1 MKQPLLLLA
10 FLFLMASC
18 GDQTKQPA
26 AEAGSTA
33 TMYYGGDIIT
43 MEGDQPQYV
52 ESVVVKDG
60 RILFAGAKDEAM
72 KAAGRG
78 HKMIDLQGK
87 TLLPGFIDAHGHLMN
102 AGFQALSANL
112 LPPPDGEGKDIEAL
126 IGITRKWVEANPKF
140 IEKAGWIIGFGFD
153 DAQLAEKR
161 YPTADDLDK
170 ISTDKPVL
178 LIHQSC
184 HLCSMNHKAL
194 ELAGY
199 TDGVKDPKGGLIRR
213 EKGSQR
219 PNGVLEEMA
228 MFIPIFALFGKAT
241 DEDNQ
246 SLILAGIKAYTRYGF
261 TTAQE
266 GRASDAAC
274 QTYRLMAE
282 AKKLPIDVVAYP
294 DIQAY
299 GEWMKKDGNPQKTY
313 TNRFRV
319 GGVKLSLDGSPQGK
333 TAWLTEPY
341 KVPPPGQPKTY
352 KGYPAIPEESEA
364 EGYVATAFA
373 NNWQIL
379 AHCNGDAA
387 ADLYIRSVRKAA
399 DQHGNND
406 RRSVMIHAQTVR
418 EDQLDSMKALGIIPS
433 FFSMHTFY
441 WGDWHANETLGQP
454 RANRISPT
462 GSALKRNMIFTEH
475 HDAPV
480 ANPDAIRILDN
491 TVNRTSRSGQVIGPD
506 QRITTYQALKSITD
520 WAAYQYFEE
529 ELKGTIKAG
538 KLADFVILD
547 KNPVKID
554 PKELGKLQVVETIKE
569 GNTVYRK
576 P

>member
-112 LPPPDGEGKDIEAL
+112 LPPPDGEGKDIAAL

-178 LIHQSC
+178 LIHQSG

-241 DEDNQ
+241 DEDNH
-246 SLILAGIKAYTRYGF
+246 SYSP
-261 TTAQE
+261 
-266 GRASDAAC
+266 AS
-274 QTYRLMAE
+274 RLTPAT
-282 AKKLPIDVVAYP
+282 D
-294 DIQAY
+294 
-299 GEWMKKDGNPQKTY
+299 
-313 TNRFRV
+313 
-319 GGVKLSLDGSPQGK
+319 SP
-333 TAWLTEPY
+333 P
-341 KVPPPGQPKTY
+341 
-352 KGYPAIPEESEA
+352 
-364 EGYVATAFA
+364 
-373 NNWQIL
+373 
-379 AHCNGDAA
+379 H
-387 ADLYIRSVRKAA
+387 RKAGPA
-399 DQHGNND
+399 TPP
-406 RRSVMIHAQTVR
+406 A
-418 EDQLDSMKALGIIPS
+418 K
-433 FFSMHTFY
+433 
-441 WGDWHANETLGQP
+441 
-454 RANRISPT
+454 PT
-462 GSALKRNMIFTEH
+462 DLW
-475 HDAPV
+475 
-480 ANPDAIRILDN
+480 
-491 TVNRTSRSGQVIGPD
+491 
-506 QRITTYQALKSITD
+506 QRQKSCLST
-520 WAAYQYFEE
+520 
-529 ELKGTIKAG
+529 
-538 KLADFVILD
+538 
-547 KNPVKID
+547 
-554 PKELGKLQVVETIKE
+554 
-569 GNTVYRK
+569 
-576 P
+576 

>member
-1 MKQPLLLLA
+1 MKFQRLLLA
-10 FLFLMASC
+10 LLLYAAAC
-18 GDQTKQPA
+18 GETNQQPA
-26 AEAGSTA
+26 EAASSAA
-33 TMYYGGDIIT
+33 TMYYNGDIVT
-43 MEGDQPQYV
+43 MEGDEPRYV
-52 ESVVVKDG
+52 ESVVVKNG
-60 RILFAGAKDEAM
+60 RILFAGTKAEAM
-72 KAAGRG
+72 KAAGPG

-87 TLLPGFIDAHGHLMN
+87 TLLPGFIDAHGHLMG

-112 LPPPDGEGKDIEAL
+112 LPPPDGGGKDIAAL
-126 IGITRKWVEANPKF
+126 IDITRKWVEANPKF

-153 DAQLAEKR
+153 DAQLADKR

-170 ISTDKPVL
+170 VSTDKPVL
-178 LIHQSC
+178 FIHQSG
-184 HLCSMNHKAL
+184 HLGSMNHKAL
-194 ELAGY
+194 DMVGY

-213 EKGSQR
+213 EKGTQK

-228 MFIPIFALFGKAT
+228 MFIPLFNMLGKAT

-274 QTYRLMAE
+274 QTYRAMAE

-294 DIQAY
+294 DIQAFS
-299 GEWMKKDGNPQKTY
+299 EWIDKEGNPQKIY
-313 TNRFRV
+313 SNRFRV

-387 ADLYIRSVRKAA
+387 ADLYIRAVRKAA
-399 DQHGNND
+399 DKHGNND
-406 RRSVMIHAQTVR
+406 RRAVMIHAQTVR
-418 EDQLDSMKALGIIPS
+418 EDQLDSMKALVIIPS

-454 RANRISPT
+454 RADRISPT

-506 QRITTYQALKSITD
+506 QRVTAYQALKSITD

-529 ELKGTIKAG
+529 DLKGTIKAG

-554 PKELGKLQVVETIKE
+554 PKELGALQVLETIKE